1 MPLATILLALALAV
15 DAGAAPDGGA
25 AVAPPPPP
33 LPAPTEV
40 VAGFVGRTFV
50 DKDLVLPYR
59 LLVPVRYD
67 PRRAYPIVIFLH
79 GAGERGT
86 DNAKPLND
94 GVIPWARELSHVR
107 PSFVVVPQC
116 PTTGQWV
123 DTPWSTGSYAIAR
136 VPISKPLGA
145 VVALL
150 ARLRHEFH
158 IDPHRIFVTGL
169 SMGGFGTW
177 DLLMR
182 YPDMFAAAMVV
193 CGGGDPTEAARLKR
207 VPVWAFHGSADDVVP
222 VAGTR
227 AMIKALRAAG
237 GRVRYTEY
245 KGLGHNV
252 WDKAYGNEPALRW
265 LLAQRR

>member
-1 MPLATILLALALAV
+1 MTTATILLALALAT
-15 DAGAAPDGGA
+15 DAAAPPA
-25 AVAPPPPP
+25 EAPVTPPV
-33 LPAPTEV
+33 TEV
-40 VAGFVGRTFV
+40 IAGFVARTFV
-50 DKDLVLPYR
+50 DKGFVLPYR
-59 LLVPVRYD
+59 LLVPEGYD

-79 GAGERGT
+79 GAGERGD
-86 DNAKPLND
+86 DNTKPLHD
-94 GVIPWARELSHVR
+94 GVIPWARELSRRR

-116 PTTGQWV
+116 PATSQWV
-123 DTPWSTGSYAIAR
+123 DTPWTAGSYAFTR
-136 VPISKPLGA
+136 VPISKPLAA
-145 VVALL
+145 VVGLL
-150 ARLRHEFH
+150 AQLRREFH
-158 IDPHRIFVTGL
+158 IDAHRVFLTGL

-182 YPDMFAAAMVV
+182 YPDTFAAAMPV
-193 CGGGDPTEAARLKR
+193 CGGGDPTQAPRIKR

-222 VAGTR
+222 VTGTR

-252 WDKAYGNEPALRW
+252 WDKAYGNEPALLW